1 MKGYG
6 RKDEGYLGL
15 KIETKEKI
23 GHAFFPQA
31 IYSSANLLDRAR
43 SKVGLNVDRVV
54 NVQDGK
60 EVEC

>member
-6 RKDEGYLGL
+6 HKDEGYLGL

-23 GHAFFPQA
+23 GHVFFPQA
-31 IYSSANLLDRAR
+31 IYSSANLLDWAR

>member
-6 RKDEGYLGL
+6 YKDEGNLGL
-15 KIETKEKI
+15 KIETKKKI
-23 GHAFFPQA
+23 GHVFYPQT
-31 IYSSANLLDRAR
+31 IYSSANLLDRAK
-43 SKVGLNVDRVV
+43 SKGGLNVDRVV

>member
-6 RKDEGYLGL
+6 YKDEGNLGL
-15 KIETKEKI
+15 KIETKKKI
-23 GHAFFPQA
+23 GHVFCPQT
-31 IYSSANLLDRAR
+31 IYSSANLLDRAKW
-43 SKVGLNVDRVV
+43 KVGLNVDRVV

>member
-6 RKDEGYLGL
+6 YKDEGNLGL
-15 KIETKEKI
+15 KIETKQKI
-23 GHAFFPQA
+23 GHVFYPQI
-31 IYSSANLLDRAR
+31 IYCLANLLDRAK

>member
-1 MKGYG
+1 M
-6 RKDEGYLGL
+6 GL

-23 GHAFFPQA
+23 GHVIFPQA